1 METEDR
7 LAIQQRAL
15 EALKKSTK
23 TLEIAD
29 QLLRVGNVKEA
40 ERLRNEAREQRN
52 VSIWL
57 MAQAKDAEGKD
68 KRSTTGKLHYGP
80 RITEH

>member
-15 EALKKSTK
+15 EALQKSTK
-23 TLEIAD
+23 TLEIAE

-40 ERLRNEAREQRN
+40 ERLKNEAREQRN
-52 VSIWL
+52 ISVWL
-57 MAQAKDAEGKD
+57 MTQAKEREGKNQ
-68 KRSTTGKLHYGP
+68 RLTTGELRPGHRG
-80 RITEH
+80 H